1 MTNPSSWNFERN
13 FTGSFLR
20 RQSSFLLYPTGPS
33 LHLLSSFFPGISSLF
48 LCSPSHFLLLRLLL
62 FHFFFS
68 LSRFTRTFLPSLSPF
83 PPFHSP
89 CPSFPICLVP
99 PFSFYKNHKKDLRG
113 AIGTCICMLP
123 VSQRRSA
130 IFSSL
135 LSLRPTLLLFVC
147 SFVCYLLSLFKICIY
162 SQGGVGVCLLSCEN
176 KSSSKAGSWILELL
190 LRKQL

>member
-33 LHLLSSFFPGISSLF
+33 LHLLSFFPLAFLLFSSVLRLISSSSVFSFFISFSLF
-48 LCSPSHFLLLRLLL
+48 PALPAL
-62 FHFFFS
+62 FYPF
-68 LSRFTRTFLPSLSPF
+68 LSPF

-89 CPSFPICLVP
+89 CRSFPICLVP
-99 PFSFYKNHKKDLRG
+99 PFSFYKSHKKDLRG

-123 VSQRRSA
+123 VLQRISA

-135 LSLRPTLLLFVC
+135 LSLRPTLLLFVR

-162 SQGGVGVCLLSCEN
+162 SQGGAGVCLLSCEN